1 VRYWLTPAPD
11 ERLDEKVEDI
21 NTLYRQAQ
29 ALTEQGQ
36 RILSTDELSGVQALE
51 RKYPSLPLAPGK
63 VEHQE
68 FEYVR
73 HGTQCFIVS
82 FEVATGRVL
91 EPTCSPTRTEVDF
104 AAHIKRTV
112 ESDPAASQWHFVVDN
127 LNTHQSESLVRYV
140 ADESDIVTD
149 LGVKGKSGILQSMA
163 TRAAFLSDPSHR
175 IVFHY
180 TPNHGSWMNQV
191 EIWFSIIARKLLR
204 RGSFTSVANLIAKVL
219 AFIEYYNRTMAK
231 PFKWTYKGK
240 ALAAQPRAHLC

>member
-1 VRYWLTPAPD
+1 MRYWLTPAPD

-51 RKYPSLPLAPGK
+51 RKYPGLPLAPGK

-73 HGTQCFIVS
+73 HGTQCFIVN
-82 FEVATGRVL
+82 FEVATGWVL
-91 EPTCSPTRTEVDF
+91 EPTCSPTRTEADF

-112 ESDPAASQWHFVVDN
+112 ESDPAAGQWHFIVDN

-149 LGVKGKSGILQSMA
+149 LGAKGKSGILQSMA

-204 RGSFTSVANLIAKVL
+204 RGSFTSVADLIAKVL

-240 ALAAQPRAHLC
+240 ALAA